1 MRTYVA
7 ESVRPPTRIT
17 LRHGTMAPPLC
28 ATMLATCS
36 AISLCSVAAIALPSM
51 RLEGADMLAGRLAC
65 VRACVRARRQRA
77 EGRKEQRRSVGGMS
91 RATKRQA
98 PILLHSTTLLAAAHS
113 RRITNNNNNLAPV
126 QSPAALDD
134 RTLHETLTDPACE
147 CCRARTDHHFSS
159 RMSPSTARTENAP
172 RPGAGVEI
180 VFLNE
185 IGLSIMRGETLER
198 PAEFER
204 RCRRGVVAVESAE
217 SPSRAASLLGDVGS
231 LASAASPS
239 ADWRRI
245 ELLRLSWP

>member
-1 MRTYVA
+1 MRT
-7 ESVRPPTRIT
+7 
-17 LRHGTMAPPLC
+17 C
-28 ATMLATCS
+28 W
-36 AISLCSVAAIALPSM
+36 
-51 RLEGADMLAGRLAC
+51 LAGW
-65 VRACVRARRQRA
+65 RACVRVCVRGGSEQK
-77 EGRKEQRRSVGGMS
+77 EGRNSAAASAEC
-91 RATKRQA
+91 RALPSARHQYYY
-98 PILLHSTTLLAAAHS
+98 IQTTLLAAAHS

-126 QSPAALDD
+126 QSRAALDD

-198 PAEFER
+198 PVEFER